1 MQCTSQRG
9 LQSLAYVP
17 LGLSSKETQTLDQW
31 ESHKYTN
38 DRQCSALCNM
48 HQSIVNLTA
57 LADNLIKNTAS
68 ALPINFWYHLHAG
81 VHRLQILLHSRPKS
95 LDLTWHLHITA
106 GRLAHD
112 WKKWEQQ
119 GTTVFL
125 KDASIINIA
134 EKSPHITLWRQP
146 FCQSGQTKWNTTSMS
161 VVKILRVSLTKYNT
175 MTSCHFSSIDFIRS
189 WRWMLWISVKLSAK
203 KVQEKKNSG
212 TKACSLSFCCIPG
225 SNRKTGSWTR
235 LTLKGTWLINKLK
248 QQVYPCSSCNKI
260 VRVSFISIQF
270 APNMHLSPRVI
281 WS

>member
-81 VHRLQILLHSRPKS
+81 VHRLQILFHSRPKS

-106 GRLAHD
+106 GKLAHD
-112 WKKWEQQ
+112 WEKWEQQ

-125 KDASIINIA
+125 KDASITNIA
-134 EKSPHITLWRQP
+134 EKSLHSNTLKAA
-146 FCQSGQTKWNTTSMS
+146 TLS
-161 VVKILRVSLTKYNT
+161 VLAKPNGTQQACLWS
-175 MTSCHFSSIDFIRS
+175 RS
-189 WRWMLWISVKLSAK
+189 WEYHSQNIIPWLAAISPQLTSSDP
-203 KVQEKKNSG
+203 EG
-212 TKACSLSFCCIPG
+212 GCCE
-225 SNRKTGSWTR
+225 
-235 LTLKGTWLINKLK
+235 
-248 QQVYPCSSCNKI
+248 
-260 VRVSFISIQF
+260 
-270 APNMHLSPRVI
+270 
-281 WS
+281 